1 MASSAGPQT
10 TIPPD
15 AEPNSSSI
23 AAGEILYH
31 ALQQLHRDH
40 PARQRIEGAQRT
52 ALTNLESSVEQLK
65 NFSVASDALFQSC
78 SASFPN
84 HLHFLSQIKKD
95 LNHLEAKVT
104 WLKMRAC
111 RIAEHDGVDLSFL
124 DGEPTTT
131 AATTTTTATSAN
143 ATNNN
148 NNVINP
154 NDDEVLSSMQQEEH
168 QEGPTAALPVTPLPN
183 QDVAIISA
191 PHSNAASS
199 VDASEGQK
207 GEEEVDLPPQQ
218 QNEAEAAAADD
229 GEKNEE
235 EEEGQ
240 EGGGSDGGVV
250 EDDETALEAMDEA
263 VAKSADEATD

>member
-1 MASSAGPQT
+1 MNQMASSAGPQT

-143 ATNNN
+143 VTNNNN

-154 NDDEVLSSMQQEEH
+154 TDDEVLSMQQEE
-168 QEGPTAALPVTPLPN
+168 EGRTAALPVTPLPN

-207 GEEEVDLPPQQ
+207 GEEEEVDLPAQQ
-218 QNEAEAAAADD
+218 QDEAEAAAADD
-229 GEKNEE
+229 GEE
-235 EEEGQ
+235 EEEGEKAQ
-240 EGGGSDGGVV
+240 EGGVGVV
-250 EDDETALEAMDEA
+250 EDDETALETMDEA